1 MSGHFDMVRASFA
14 AYEDGDF
21 DALLEMMHPDLEV
34 QDWPEGPD
42 SRTFRG
48 MDGLMQARAHWA
60 EAWESVR
67 GEPTRLVEAGDSVF
81 AFIEITAKG
90 RGSSIEIKLE
100 TFGVYSFR
108 DAKVWRVQYFTNREA
123 ALAAAGLTEE
133 QIGQEAT

>member
-1 MSGHFDMVRASFA
+1 MSEQVDMVRASFA
-14 AYEDGDF
+14 EYEDGNF

-42 SRTFRG
+42 SRIYRG

-67 GEPTRLVEAGDSVF
+67 GEPTRLIETGDRVF
-81 AFIEITAKG
+81 VFVEITAKG
-90 RGSSIEIKLE
+90 RGSSIEMKLE
-100 TFGVYSFR
+100 TFGVFTFR
-108 DAKVWRVQYFTNREA
+108 DAKVWRVRYFTDREA